1 MENLISMQDI
11 RTSLKAVADRAE
23 KGETFIVVRNSR
35 PAFRIV
41 PLEGKTVYP
50 VARETALA
58 VHEMQERF
66 WNSNQDDMIT
76 EKELD
81 RIIHEVHDEQ
91 NKRLR
96 K

>member
-11 RTSLKAVADRAE
+11 RMSLKAVADRAE

-35 PAFRIV
+35 PGFRIV

-50 VARETALA
+50 VANDTALA

-66 WNSNQDDMIT
+66 QSSGAADMIT
-76 EKELD
+76 EEELD
-81 RIIHEVHDEQ
+81 EIIHEVHRQQ
-91 NKRLR
+91 NEEMRT
-96 K
+96 

>member
-11 RTSLKAVADRAE
+11 RMSLKAVADRAE

-41 PLEGKTVYP
+41 PLEGKAVYP

-58 VHEMQERF
+58 VREMQERF
-66 WNSNQDDMIT
+66 QSSGAADMIT
-76 EKELD
+76 EEELD
-81 RIIHEVHDEQ
+81 EIIHEVHRQQ
-91 NKRLR
+91 NEEMRT
-96 K
+96 